1 MSPKLSYF
9 LVVLISILL
18 FQNSYSQQNLNGW
31 YWINSQPQANDLNW
45 VKMIDATHYYAV
57 GDHGT
62 FMKSTDGGDN
72 WIINTQA
79 GQPEPFFGSGGAL
92 DLNTAWFFDVNTG
105 LVGGSTSDDAGSGK
119 IKRTTDGGLTFT
131 SVELGNDPGF
141 SRVKGFYFLN
151 SNTGYLCGN
160 ASVGAMKTTDGG
172 LNWTMQ
178 IIFFLELIIPPVQGW
193 LSGQLTEELPGVKLF
208 YRELHQ

>member
-9 LVVLISILL
+9 LAVLISIFL

-72 WIINTQA
+72 WLINSDA
-79 GQPEPFFGSGGAL
+79 GQPEPFFGSGG
-92 DLNTAWFFDVNTG
+92 T
-105 LVGGSTSDDAGSGK
+105 
-119 IKRTTDGGLTFT
+119 
-131 SVELGNDPGF
+131 
-141 SRVKGFYFLN
+141 
-151 SNTGYLCGN
+151 
-160 ASVGAMKTTDGG
+160 
-172 LNWTMQ
+172 
-178 IIFFLELIIPPVQGW
+178 LEL
-193 LSGQLTEELPGVKLF
+193 
-208 YRELHQ
+208 